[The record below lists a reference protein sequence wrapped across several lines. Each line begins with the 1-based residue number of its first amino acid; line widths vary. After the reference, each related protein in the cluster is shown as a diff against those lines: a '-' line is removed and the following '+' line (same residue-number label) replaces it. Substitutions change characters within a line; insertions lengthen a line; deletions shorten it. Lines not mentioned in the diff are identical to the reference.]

1 MFESREHY
9 EWDVPAPM
17 REPGVSYWRTVTLA
31 WTMPWF
37 LMVIRWSAEDAI
49 QSFLISN
56 DRDLVSA
63 LRSIQGRGVLEFLAC
78 CRPEIQE
85 RGLVWSMRDIQ
96 EVWLGGDV
104 SQHAFHTVLVDL
116 ERRCI
121 TGSSCEFVSDVTLTH
136 LVARVGDVVHSSLPA
151 DDVCRQGT

>member
-37 LMVIRWSAEDAI
+37 LMVIRWSAEDAL

-63 LRSIQGRGVLEFLAC
+63 LQSIHGRGVLEFLAC
-78 CRPEIQE
+78 CRPEHQE
-85 RGLVWSMRDIQ
+85 RGLVWSMNDIK
-96 EVWLGGDV
+96 EVWLEHDV
-104 SQHAFHTVLVDL
+104 PHHAFHTVLIDREQRTL
-116 ERRCI
+116 A
-121 TGSSCEFVSDVTLTH
+121 GSSCEFVPDIALKR
-136 LVARVGDVVHSSLPA
+136 LVARVGDIVVAPITA
-151 DDVCRQGT
+151 DSAGPSEA